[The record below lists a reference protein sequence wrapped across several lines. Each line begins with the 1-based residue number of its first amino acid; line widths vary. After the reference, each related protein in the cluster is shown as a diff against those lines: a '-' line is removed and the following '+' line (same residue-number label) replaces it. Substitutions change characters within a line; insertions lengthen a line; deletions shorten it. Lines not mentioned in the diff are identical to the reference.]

1 MAAGA
6 HTRGGGPLARL
17 LLLAILH
24 VNFIALG
31 LEPDFLYPLENVTIA
46 QGRDAMFTC
55 VVNNLGGYRV
65 SGDSATARVAWIKAD
80 TKAILAIHE
89 HVITNNA
96 RLSVTHNDYNTWTL
110 NIRGVKREDR
120 GQYMCQV
127 NTDPMKMQTA
137 FLEVVIP
144 PDIIYEETSGD
155 MMVPEGGSA
164 KLVCKARGYPP
175 PKILWRREDG
185 GDIISRGGPQG
196 KTKVTSLEGDIVNL
210 TKVTRSEMGAYLC
223 IAANGVPPSVSKRI
237 MLHVHFHPL
246 VQVPNQL
253 VGAPTGTDVTLQ
265 CHVEAS
271 PKAINYWTRENGEMI
286 ITNDKY
292 QMSEINSSA
301 YSVQMRL
308 VIRNIQ
314 RSDLGGYKCISK
326 NSIGDAEGN
335 IRLYEMELP
344 YRKSRVDDDRD
355 PALEET
361 NDVRSSLQ
369 GPLREGSRAEDAG
382 FLGGGSPPP
391 ASAPRA
397 APYAIF
403 LISAL
408 VYAAC

>member
-1 MAAGA
+1 MAG
-6 HTRGGGPLARL
+6 TQSRGGGPLARL
-17 LLLAILH
+17 LVLAVLH

-185 GDIISRGGPQG
+185 GDIISRSGPQG
-196 KTKVTSLEGDIVNL
+196 KTKVTSLEGDVVNL

-253 VGAPTGTDVTLQ
+253 VGAPTATDVTLQ

-286 ITNDKY
+286 ISNDKY
-292 QMSEINSSA
+292 QMTEIPSSS

-344 YRKSRVDDDRD
+344 HRKSRI
-355 PALEET
+355 EEENDT
-361 NDVRSSLQ
+361 ASEESNDVRSSLQ
-369 GPLREGSRAEDAG
+369 GPLREGGNRVEDAG
-382 FLGGGSPPP
+382 FLGGGGPQANTARRVLPT
-391 ASAPRA
+391 AF
-397 APYAIF
+397 F
-403 LISAL
+403 LITTL
-408 VYAAC
+408 MYTVC

>member
-1 MAAGA
+1 MGTA
-6 HTRGGGPLARL
+6 TRASGGGPLSRL
-17 LLLAILH
+17 LILAILH

-46 QGRDAMFTC
+46 QGRDATFTC
-55 VVNNLGGYRV
+55 VVNNLGGY
-65 SGDSATARVAWIKAD
+65 RVAWIKAD

-155 MMVPEGGSA
+155 MMVPEGGAA

-175 PKILWRREDG
+175 PKIIWRREDG

-196 KTKVTSLEGDIVNL
+196 KTKVTSLEGEVVNL

-286 ITNDKY
+286 ISNDKY

-308 VIRNIQ
+308 IIRNIQ

-344 YRKSRVDDDRD
+344 YRKSRVDD
-355 PALEET
+355 ESETNYVET

-369 GPLREGSRAEDAG
+369 GPLREGGHRSEDNDFTSHPSSAG
-382 FLGGGSPPP
+382 LPNIIP
-391 ASAPRA
+391 
-397 APYAIF
+397 
-403 LISAL
+403 LIILSCILIAM
-408 VYAAC
+408 C

>member
-1 MAAGA
+1 MYGTTAAPSIKFCVWLCQTI
-6 HTRGGGPLARL
+6 HTSRRQPEEHPFLT
-17 LLLAILH
+17 AIL
-24 VNFIALG
+24 FIVVLSNKHNLKLILFVAALG

-55 VVNNLGGYRV
+55 VVNNLGATYVIRDNNRNVALSNIPSIHDFIRV
-65 SGDSATARVAWIKAD
+65 LFVAVWNRRGLWEQVAWIKAD

-110 NIRGVKREDR
+110 NIRTVKREDR

-164 KLVCKARGYPP
+164 KLICKARGFPP

-196 KTKVTSLEGDIVNL
+196 KHKVTSLEGDIVNL

-223 IAANGVPPSVSKRI
+223 IAANGVPPS
-237 MLHVHFHPL
+237 
-246 VQVPNQL
+246 
-253 VGAPTGTDVTLQ
+253 
-265 CHVEAS
+265 
-271 PKAINYWTRENGEMI
+271 
-286 ITNDKY
+286 
-292 QMSEINSSA
+292 
-301 YSVQMRL
+301 MRL
-308 VIRNIQ
+308 IIRNIQ

-344 YRKSRVDDDRD
+344 NRKAKDEDDY
-355 PALEET
+355 ALEET

-369 GPLREGSRAEDAG
+369 GPLREGSPRAEDAG
-382 FLGGGSPPP
+382 FLGGGAP
-391 ASAPRA
+391 APSSSQRVQSAM
-397 APYAIF
+397 F

-408 VYAAC
+408 AILC

>member
-1 MAAGA
+1 MANASR
-6 HTRGGGPLARL
+6 TRAGGPLSRL
-17 LLLAILH
+17 LILAILQ
-24 VNFIALG
+24 VNFIASG

-46 QGRDAMFTC
+46 QGRDATFTC
-55 VVNNLGGYRV
+55 VVNNLGGY
-65 SGDSATARVAWIKAD
+65 RVAWIKAD

-137 FLEVVIP
+137 YLEVVIP
-144 PDIIYEETSGD
+144 PDIVYEETSGD

-175 PKILWRREDG
+175 PRIVWRREDG
-185 GDIISRGGPQG
+185 GDLISRGGPQG
-196 KTKVTSLEGDIVNL
+196 KTKVTSLEGEIVNL

-253 VGAPTGTDVTLQ
+253 VGAPTGTDVALQ

-308 VIRNIQ
+308 VVKSIQ
-314 RSDLGGYKCISK
+314 DGDMGGYKCISK
-326 NSIGDAEGN
+326 NSIGDAEGT
-335 IRLYEMELP
+335 IRLYKMELP
-344 YRKSRVDDDRD
+344 YLKSRGEDAETNYV
-355 PALEET
+355 ET

-369 GPLREGSRAEDAG
+369 GPLREGGHRAEDADS
-382 FLGGGSPPP
+382 GGRPSPA
-391 ASAPRA
+391 ASYRIAPH
-397 APYAIF
+397 AIF

-408 VYAAC
+408 AFAC